1 MSGLRSAGLIV
12 TDPPLLVYPMPSLRC
27 FFGRLLIL
35 VLGISGIAAAQAP
48 SPIPASPATL
58 SGSVVDP
65 SGARI
70 RHASLHIHSGSFD
83 RDLLTGDTG
92 LFTVSLPPG
101 SYTLSVEAPGFRI
114 LTLDDIELTAGGHL
128 DLNLRLAIAARPEQ
142 VSVNPF
148 ASSTNPA
155 DNSNVISFSGNQ
167 LQVLSDDP
175 TTLREQ
181 LLAMASAGAGP
192 GGAQFYV
199 DGFSN
204 GQLPPK
210 SAIRSIHI
218 NNNPYSAEFDRAGFG
233 RIQIE
238 TRAGGNKLHGAF
250 DVAGTDAALNARN
263 PYTGAQPPYDQLFF
277 DGNLNGPLDKTTTF
291 FLAGNSTDLQNNAV
305 VNAVNPDAPSAR
317 LSEAVPNPQRDDD
330 YSLRLDRQISAT
342 NSINGRYEIHRTHL
356 TNAGVG
362 LLVLPTEGY
371 ASSSLIQTLQL
382 DDNDIINSKIVSDA
396 RFQYIRTRLS
406 QEPNDT
412 SPALIVEGAFSGGG
426 SPAQTLRN
434 NLDHYELQEDLSID
448 RHAHFL
454 RAGAR
459 YRLYR
464 NSSYSN
470 GGFNGQFIFPSV
482 TAYQITEQGIAN
494 HESDSQIRATCV
506 PTDTGPVC
514 GGATQFNLTTGRPSA
529 AVFTG
534 DLGLY
539 ADDAWKLAPHFTL
552 SLGLRYESQSAIAD
566 HSNFAPRVGFAW
578 AIGSRRT
585 RAPIL
590 TLRGGAGIFYARFEV
605 ANLLQAVT
613 ENGISQTAYFIQ
625 NPPFYCTTPLVD
637 SSSTYCGQDISS
649 FGSSEPTLYRVDPH
663 LRTAYDIV
671 ASITAEHRIGRIGSI
686 TANYLEGHGVH
697 GYLSLN
703 ANAPLPGTYNPADPD
718 SGVRPLGNSENI
730 YQYTSEG
737 SDYGHIF
744 FSNFNLQ
751 PTSKLFIWA
760 FYTLDHSYGDANS
773 ASGFASNPYNIRQD
787 YGREDNNATQQLF
800 CGFSWNLPRGFS
812 LQPFLNVHSGK
823 PFNIT
828 TGTDL
833 NGDTIYNDRPAFA
846 TDLSRPSVVRTAY
859 GNFDTQPLPT
869 QTIIPYNYGHAP
881 GLVWL
886 DLQASKSFRLGPR
899 PRPASSAKPRSSTP
913 LAAQGAAQPPAKP
926 ATPPERPWG
935 LTFMVEAQNL
945 LNHNNPGPPV
955 GVLTSPFF
963 GQSISIANDFSSL
976 TAANRSLMLHASF
989 TF

>member
-1 MSGLRSAGLIV
+1 M
-12 TDPPLLVYPMPSLRC
+12 
-27 FFGRLLIL
+27 
-35 VLGISGIAAAQAP
+35 LGISGITAAQTLPPIQAP
-48 SPIPASPATL
+48 PAATL
-58 SGSVVDP
+58 SGTVADP

-70 RHASLHIHSGSFD
+70 RHAALHIHSDSLD
-83 RDLLTGDTG
+83 RDILTNDTG
-92 LFTVSLPPG
+92 VFTASLPPG
-101 SYTLSVEAPGFRI
+101 GYTLAVEAPGFRI
-114 LTLDDIELTAGGHL
+114 LTRDDIELRAGSRL
-128 DLNLRLAIAARPEQ
+128 DLKLRLAIATHPEE

-148 ASSTNPA
+148 AASTNPD
-155 DNSNVISFSGNQ
+155 DNGNAVSFSGNQ

-181 LLAMASAGAGP
+181 LLAMAGAGP

-210 SAIRSIHI
+210 SAIRSIRI

-238 TRAGGNKLHGAF
+238 TRAGGNKLHGTF
-250 DVAGTDAALNARN
+250 DVAGSDAAFNARN
-263 PYTGAQPPYDQLFF
+263 PYTGAQPPYYQLFF
-277 DGNLNGPLDKTTTF
+277 DGNLNGPVDKKTTF

-305 VNAVNPDAPSAR
+305 VNAADPNAPSTN

-362 LLVLPTEGY
+362 LFVLPSEGY
-371 ASSSLIQTLQL
+371 AANTLVQTLQL
-382 DDNDIINSKIVSDA
+382 DDNDIINPKIVSDA
-396 RFQYIRTRLS
+396 RFQYIRTRLG
-406 QEPNDT
+406 QDPNDT

-426 SPAQTLRN
+426 SPSQTLRN

-448 RHAHFL
+448 HGAHFI

-464 NSSYSN
+464 DSSYSN
-470 GGFNGQFIFPSV
+470 GGYNGQFLFPNV
-482 TAYQITEQGIAN
+482 TAYQITEQGLAN

-506 PTDTGPVC
+506 PTSTGPVC
-514 GGATQFNLTTGRPSA
+514 GGATQFNLTAGRASA

-539 ADDAWKLAPHFTL
+539 ADDAWKLTPHFTL

-566 HSNFAPRVGFAW
+566 HSNLAPRVGFAW
-578 AIGSRRT
+578 ALGSRKAK
-585 RAPIL
+585 APIL
-590 TLRGGAGIFYARFEV
+590 TLRGGAGIFYTRFDV

-613 ENGISQTAYFIQ
+613 QNGISQTAYFVQ
-625 NPPFYCTTPLVD
+625 NPSFFTCT
-637 SSSTYCGQDISS
+637 SSSSGLIGEVSGCTVPQASTLP
-649 FGSSEPTLYRVDPH
+649 SSEPTLYRVDPH
-663 LRTAYDIV
+663 FHTAYDIV
-671 ASITAEHRIGRIGSI
+671 TSITAERTIGRIGAI
-686 TANYLEGHGVH
+686 TANLLQGHGAH
-697 GYLSLN
+697 GYLLLN
-703 ANAPLPGTYNPADPD
+703 ANAPLPGTYNPADPN
-718 SGVRPLGNSENI
+718 SGTRPLGNLENI

-737 SDYGHIF
+737 SDYGRIF
-744 FSNFNLQ
+744 FSNFNLH
-751 PTSKLFIWA
+751 PTSKLFFWGFYIW
-760 FYTLDHSYGDANS
+760 DHSYGDANS
-773 ASGFASNPYNIRQD
+773 ASEFASNPYDIHQD

-812 LQPFLNVHSGK
+812 LQPFMSTHSGK

-846 TDLSRPSVVRTAY
+846 TDLSRSSVARTVY
-859 GNFDTQPLPT
+859 GTFDTDPLPT
-869 QTIIPYNYGHAP
+869 QTIIPYNYGRAP
-881 GLVWL
+881 GLIWF
-886 DLQASKSFRLGPR
+886 DLQASKSFHLGPR
-899 PRPASSAKPRSSTP
+899 PALASSAKPPSFTP
-913 LAAQGAAQPPAKP
+913 LAAQGAAAKP
-926 ATPPERPWG
+926 ASHPAAPPERPWA
-935 LTFMVEAQNL
+935 LTFMVEVQNL
-945 LNHNNPGPPV
+945 FNHNNPGPPV
-955 GVLTSPFF
+955 GVLSSPYF
-963 GQSISIANDFSSL
+963 GQSISIASDFSSL
-976 TAANRSLMLHASF
+976 TAANRSLSLHASF